1 MPTDAPPRILVV
13 ANRTASTPAML
24 GEVQR
29 RAAAGARFALL
40 IPPVHPDDPTD
51 WSSADACDLLRRA
64 DEVIVSTVHHQLDR
78 WRHHDLPRRL
88 ADLAVPVTVIPPEPQ
103 RWGPIE
109 GFPPDWV
116 PGAANPAGMAG
127 FGNY

>member
-1 MPTDAPPRILVV
+1 MR
-13 ANRTASTPAML
+13 
-24 GEVQR
+24 
-29 RAAAGARFALL
+29 
-40 IPPVHPDDPTD
+40 
-51 WSSADACDLLRRA
+51 CDLLRRA
-64 DEVIVSTVHHQLDR
+64 GAADVEEVDGGDDAALRVHELVRDKSCDEVIVSTVHHHLDR

-88 ADLAVPVTVIPPEPQ
+88 ADLSVPVTVIPPEPQ

-109 GFPPDWV
+109 GFPADWV